1 MADTPHPAEQ
11 STPPLEEEPASIKP
25 RLTLDR
31 VLDPY
36 DGSKVGRFICEVSA
50 EVTGAPTLR
59 ATSALGLPIV
69 GDPIVVRDMVRGDKR
84 RIEISVSS
92 KTRMR
97 GIRLEVAFEH
107 EGKILRD
114 RIVCGRSMLRRAR
127 IEWLEERRNVSN
139 WDGYDE
145 WFRGSRA
152 NEAEL
157 ERERTECSMWE
168 QDGSFYPLVSIITPV
183 FRTPGPYLKRMI
195 DSVLAQTY
203 PRFELVIVNVS
214 GACNEVDDVLLPY
227 VTGADADARVRL
239 IATPN
244 RSIAENTNVGI
255 NVARGAYV
263 CFVDHDDFIEPDALY
278 RYVAEIRRHPEV
290 DLLYC
295 NEDMWADDVTQ
306 VVKDIRESF
315 RRAVVAENWDPDTD
329 PLEDDWDEEP
339 DSESEWERG
348 RLSDQPVPTDGLFF
362 NPKFK
367 GNWDL
372 DRLFDGNTICHMLM
386 ASRRA
391 LGFTT
396 RTPGELSGAQDY
408 DLTLK
413 VAEVARDIRFI
424 PYMLYHWRSHDG
436 STATDATEKDY
447 LLEAGKAAVA
457 GYYARRGIVA
467 SLGEVDYPLLHRSHY
482 KLPSPEPRASV
493 VVVARSTD
501 EAAACVTRVLAT
513 TNYDDYEIVVV
524 APDEDVLDLALG
536 RVRAVSAA
544 PDSSWAM
551 RANFGC
557 ERASG
562 DILAVVDGGA
572 VNFAPDWL
580 QVLTERLMRDDV
592 AIAAPLV
599 LDADGLV
606 GSCGITIGADGS
618 AIRMSQGLSPRDTGY
633 LQYLLASHTAS
644 AVSHACF
651 ALTRSRF
658 EELGGFDERFATG
671 TSVFALCLRARERGL
686 SSVVAPYA
694 PVTWVERVEAQDAA
708 DSLLDRS
715 ILLDLWPMLSAG
727 DPMLDP
733 SLVRDSPFYQL
744 PEQLA

>member
-1 MADTPHPAEQ
+1 MAGTPYPIEREDA
-11 STPPLEEEPASIKP
+11 PIEEEPVSIKP
-25 RLTLDR
+25 RLFLDR

-36 DGSKVGRFICEVSA
+36 DGSKVGRFICEISA
-50 EVTGAPTLR
+50 EVTSAPSLR

-69 GDPIVVRDMVRGDKR
+69 GDPVVVREEVRGDKR

-97 GIRLEVAFEH
+97 GIRLEVGFEH
-107 EGKILRD
+107 EGKTLRD

-127 IEWLEERRNVSN
+127 LEWLEERRNASN
-139 WDGYDE
+139 WDGYDA
-145 WFRGSRA
+145 WFRETRA
-152 NEAEL
+152 DDAEL

-183 FRTPGPYLKRMI
+183 FRTPAPYLKRMI
-195 DSVLAQTY
+195 DSVIAQTY

-214 GACNEVDDVLLPY
+214 GACDEVDDVLLPY
-227 VTGADADARVRL
+227 VTGAHADSRVRL
-239 IATPN
+239 IATPT

-263 CFVDHDDFIEPDALY
+263 CFVDHDDFIEPDTLY
-278 RYVAEIRRHPEV
+278 RYVAEIRRHPEA

-295 NEDMWADDVTQ
+295 NEDMWTDDAGQ

-315 RRAVVAENWDPDTD
+315 RKAVAAESWDPDVD
-329 PLEDDWDEEP
+329 PID
-339 DSESEWERG
+339 ERG
-348 RLSDQPVPTDGLFF
+348 TEEERISAPIHPEDGLYF

-367 GNWDL
+367 GSWDL
-372 DRLFDGNTICHMLM
+372 DRLFDGNTVCHMLM

-413 VAEVARDIRFI
+413 VAEVAREIRFI
-424 PYMLYHWRSHDG
+424 PHMLYHWRSHEG

-457 GYYARRGIVA
+457 SYYARRGIVA

-493 VVVARSTD
+493 IVVARSTD
-501 EAAACVTRVLAT
+501 EGASCIRRVLAT

-524 APDEDVLDLALG
+524 APDEDVLDLAAG

-544 PDSSWAM
+544 PDSSWSM

-557 ERASG
+557 ERATG
-562 DILAVVDGGA
+562 DILAIVDGGA

-580 QVLTERLMRDDV
+580 QVLAERLMRNDV

-599 LDADGLV
+599 LDADGMV
-606 GSCGITIGADGS
+606 GSCGVTIDADGS
-618 AIRMSQGLSPRDTGY
+618 TIRMSQGLSPRDTGY
-633 LQYLLASHTAS
+633 MQYLLASHTAS
-644 AVSHACF
+644 AVSHACL
-651 ALTRSRF
+651 ALKRTRF
-658 EELGGFDERFATG
+658 EDLGGFDERFATG
-671 TSVFALCLRARERGL
+671 VSVAALCLRARDLGL
-686 SSVVAPYA
+686 ASVVAPYA
-694 PVTWVERVEAQDAA
+694 PVTWVERVTAQEASDLAF
-708 DSLLDRS
+708 DRG
-715 ILLDLWPMLSAG
+715 ILLDIWPLLTEA

-733 SLVRDSPFYQL
+733 TLVRDSPFYQL
-744 PEQLA
+744 PEQLV